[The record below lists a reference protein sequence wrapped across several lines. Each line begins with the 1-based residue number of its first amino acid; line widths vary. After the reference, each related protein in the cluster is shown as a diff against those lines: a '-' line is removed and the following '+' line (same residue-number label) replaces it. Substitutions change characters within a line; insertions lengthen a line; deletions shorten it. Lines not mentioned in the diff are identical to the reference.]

1 MEVTW
6 HFNRYFINN
15 NNKKKINIII
25 IFFNDINID
34 NNNNSNEDLDKLLIT
49 EPQYRFRNS
58 MHVIMRKLLHFV
70 LLLYASTSNLEQDIC
85 KSCEAH
91 NAVVDVK
98 TLYRLVKSF

>member
-15 NNKKKINIII
+15 NNNKKINIII
-25 IFFNDINID
+25 IINDINID
-34 NNNNSNEDLDKLLIT
+34 NNNNSNEDLDQLLIT
-49 EPQYRFRNS
+49 EPLYQFWNS

-70 LLLYASTSNLEQDIC
+70 LLLYASASNLEQDIC

-91 NAVVDVK
+91 NAVVEVK

>member
-6 HFNRYFINN
+6 HFNPYFINN
-15 NNKKKINIII
+15 NNNKKINIII
-25 IFFNDINID
+25 IINDINID
-34 NNNNSNEDLDKLLIT
+34 NNNNSNEDLDQLLIT
-49 EPQYRFRNS
+49 EPQYRFWNS

-70 LLLYASTSNLEQDIC
+70 LLLYASASNLEQDTC